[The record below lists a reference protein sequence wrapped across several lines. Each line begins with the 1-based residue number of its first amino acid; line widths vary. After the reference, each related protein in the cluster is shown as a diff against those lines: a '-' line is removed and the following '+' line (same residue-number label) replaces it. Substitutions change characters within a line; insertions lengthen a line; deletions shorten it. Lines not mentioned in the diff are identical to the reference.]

1 VVAVAVILA
10 RRASA
15 LLAAIG
21 AALALGCGGNDRTSS
36 AGTQTQASAYAGPQA
51 LLLRIP
57 RIGGA
62 PRVFAYPRTDSVVW
76 SGDPAPT
83 PSEVLAFD
91 DESGSLAY
99 MNMDGRAVLLDMRLG
114 TITVDSTPKLT
125 SLASAMGDAIF
136 GINAEGSVVRMTPSG
151 VWTYK
156 PPLPAR
162 AVYPEPDGELLI
174 AIGTGAKTR
183 IIKIFPPDR
192 KVLEDI
198 PAPVASL
205 TVRTELGDRLY
216 LAVDS
221 GLATLRTRTMDWA
234 PVIRLKEP
242 ILAMASSPSGDRI
255 FALTAGNNEISVIDR
270 FRESVTDRLELPRHA
285 RDLRVDPFGRY
296 LLARAADSDSI
307 WVVAIGTERV
317 IGGFK
322 GTWRTDLPFVS
333 YDGVI
338 SVASG
343 DDVVLIDGETLKQ
356 TRRIRGGARDF
367 WYPFLWDGFRPRA
380 ALLDQPVTFDSV
392 AVDSTRVD
400 STTTTTNTSAD
411 PGSVTDTVAPKGFI
425 VSFAAYTVEESA
437 RTLASR
443 IHVGG
448 ENARVVTSS
457 RNGTTIYRVVLGPFL
472 TRAEADR
479 AGQDSRL
486 PYWVFEG
493 EP

>member
-1 VVAVAVILA
+1 VAIVLT
-10 RRASA
+10 RRVG
-15 LLAAIG
+15 LLLFAAG
-21 AALALGCGGNDRTSS
+21 AAACGGSDRTSA
-36 AGTQTQASAYAGPQA
+36 AGTQAGQPSAYAGPQA

-57 RIGGA
+57 RVGGA
-62 PRVFAYPRTDSVVW
+62 PRVFGYPRTDSMVW

-114 TITVDSTPKLT
+114 TITVDSTPKLS
-125 SLASAMGDAIF
+125 SLASANGDAIF
-136 GINAEGSVVRMTPSG
+136 GINEDGSVVRMTPSG

-162 AVYPEPDGELLI
+162 AVYPEPDGELLV

-183 IIKIFPPDR
+183 IIKIFPPER
-192 KVLEDI
+192 KILEDI
-198 PAPVASL
+198 PFPVASL

-234 PVIRLKEP
+234 ALIRLKEP

-255 FALTAGNNEISVIDR
+255 FALTAANNQISVIDR
-270 FRESVTDRLELPRHA
+270 FREEVTGRLELPHHA

-307 WVVAIGTERV
+307 WVVAIGTQRV
-317 IGGFK
+317 IGGFR
-322 GTWRTDLPFVS
+322 GAWRTDLPFVS

-338 SVASG
+338 AVASG
-343 DDVVLIDGETLKQ
+343 DDVVMIDGETLRQ
-356 TRRIRGGARDF
+356 TKRLRGGARDF

-392 AVDSTRVD
+392 AVDSTAAD
-400 STTTTTNTSAD
+400 STAGVAD
-411 PGSVTDTVAPKGFI
+411 SGRAVADTVAPKGFI